1 MRKVL
6 LGLLVV
12 LATTF
17 FFASCASKTEILQKA
32 VEKVKADGGLPKT
45 EGGITMDASFDA
57 PSNTITYSL
66 DMPEQVYASM
76 KAMAAQ
82 PTYKDFFM
90 YSNKDNEAYKA
101 LAKLLLEVNGTLRF
115 TYACANEAPFSIDFG
130 TDYLKK
136 LVDGTLTPTEMPQ
149 VQQQQPESVPAEAA
163 MQGDGEGA
171 EMEEE

>member
-32 VEKVKADGGLPKT
+32 VEKVKADGGMPKT
-45 EGGITMDASFDA
+45 EAGITMDVAFDA
-57 PSNTITYSL
+57 ASNTITYSL
-66 DMPEQVYASM
+66 DMPEQVYGSM

-90 YSNKDNEAYKA
+90 YSNKDNEAYKQ
-101 LAKLLLEVNGTLRF
+101 LAKLLLDVNGKLQF
-115 TYACANEAPFSIDFG
+115 TYACAGGAPFSIEFG
-130 TDYLKK
+130 ADYLKK

-149 VQQQQPESVPAEAA
+149 VQQPESVPAEAA
-163 MQGDGEGA
+163 MQGDGEGV
-171 EMEEE
+171 EMDEE